1 MTNDLLSGDANRLV
15 DLVRRGETGVREL
28 IASYDAWR
36 SDDNPPSDEASGGL
50 AGRMLSDVRAQ
61 FGIASG
67 MAGELEA
74 CGDALRILAAEADG
88 DVRSAWHDT
97 KLRAVG
103 GSDRDKKLLAM
114 RHLDESD
121 YEDYALLA
129 GLIDSLTRDEQ
140 RIAMT
145 FGMTSAMNIDPS
157 RHENAIRLLFGEMAE
172 LERRGQSRAANFA
185 TTIEQAF
192 AEHPV
197 AVVPSWLIDEWA
209 RVVGDVEDPSSFAAL
224 IDLWAVAIL
233 RSHDVS
239 TLEQWLR
246 SENAE
251 ARMLAVAVIK
261 NIGVETLSAAEWIEP
276 AIREELAR
284 RG

>member
-36 SDDNPPSDEASGGL
+36 SDEHPSSDDPPVGL
-50 AGRMLSDVRAQ
+50 AGRMLADVRAR
-61 FGIASG
+61 FGITSG
-67 MAGELEA
+67 MASELEA
-74 CGDALRILAAEADG
+74 CGDALRVLAAEADG
-88 DVRSAWHDT
+88 DVRSAWHDA

-121 YEDYALLA
+121 YEDEALLA
-129 GLIDSLTRDEQ
+129 GLVDSLARDEQ
-140 RIAMT
+140 RVALT
-145 FGMTSAMNIDPS
+145 FGMTSAMNIDPA
-157 RHENAIRLLFGEMAE
+157 RHEDAIRLLFGEMTE
-172 LERRGQSRAANFA
+172 LERRGKSRAANFA
-185 TTIEQAF
+185 STIEQAF
-192 AEHPV
+192 EEHPA
-197 AVVPSWLIDEWA
+197 AVVPGWLIDEWA

-246 SENAE
+246 SESAE
-251 ARMLAVAVIK
+251 ARMLAVAVIR
-261 NIGVETLSAAEWIEP
+261 NIGLETLLAAEWIEP
-276 AIREELAR
+276 AVREELAKCV
-284 RG
+284 